1 MSQYEDTICAPAT
14 APGTGAIGIIRMS
27 GPRALEICDR
37 VVSFRSGNA
46 VSSPGYRLK
55 YAELKDG
62 DELLDE
68 GLVAVFRAPNSFTGE
83 DGVEL
88 YLHSSPYIMNR
99 ALELLCSSGARLAE
113 PGEFTRRAF
122 TAGKMDLAQAEA
134 VADVIGSSSRAEHK
148 VAMCQLRG
156 GYSLELRGLREKL
169 LELSALLELELDFSE
184 EEVEFAD
191 RERLMA
197 LCNSARKHCSRLSD
211 SFRLGN
217 AVKNGV
223 PVAIVGA
230 PNSGKSTL
238 LNALLGDDR
247 AIVSDIPG
255 TTRDT
260 IEEVCVL
267 DGVKFRFIDTAG
279 LRDASDKVEKMGI
292 DRSYAALEKAQI
304 VLGVIDGSAP
314 SAAADEACLVSLC
327 SSRAPACQLIVIHNK
342 SDLCKKGCLSD
353 SGADSGL
360 LHPVALSALKGD
372 GVDELRALLVSAAGP
387 LDGSETLVTNARHA
401 AALSTASASLTLVE
415 DGLRSG
421 LPGDL
426 VAEDLRAAI
435 GSLNEILGEDIT
447 ANNVLGEIFGRF
459 CIGK

>member
-27 GPRALEICDR
+27 GPRALEICDK
-37 VVSFRSGNA
+37 VVCFRSGNA
-46 VSSPGYRLK
+46 VSSQGYRLK

-88 YLHSSPYIMNR
+88 YLHSSPYIMSR

-191 RERLMA
+191 RTKLVETVSDA
-197 LCNSARKHCSRLSD
+197 LRRCRGLAD
-211 SFRLGN
+211 SFKAGN
-217 AVKNGV
+217 ALKNGV
-223 PVAIVGA
+223 PVVIAGA

-260 IEEVCVL
+260 IEETVVI
-267 DGVKFRFIDTAG
+267 DGIRFRIIDTAG
-279 LRDASDKVEKMGI
+279 LRESTDEIERKGIERTLRSVENAS
-292 DRSYAALEKAQI
+292 I
-304 VLGVIDGSAP
+304 VILLRDGTATAP
-314 SAAADEACLVSLC
+314 SIQDVPSGAKMFEVW
-327 SSRAPACQLIVIHNK
+327 NK
-342 SDLCKKGCLSD
+342 SD
-353 SGADSGL
+353 SGL
-360 LHPVALSALKGD
+360 FHCPDGALRISARTGEGLD
-372 GVDELRALLVSAAGP
+372 ALRNLLAEEARAAGI
-387 LDGSETLVTNARHA
+387 GSSELLVTNARHA
-401 AALSTASASLTLVE
+401 EALRLAAGALEEVRDSLSRGV
-415 DGLRSG
+415 
-421 LPGDL
+421 PGDL
-426 VAEDLRAAI
+426 VAESLRSALTHLGAI
-435 GSLNEILGEDIT
+435 TGEISSED
-447 ANNVLGEIFGRF
+447 VLGEIFGRF